1 MVILL
6 TSIQEVRD
14 VFDASFTDT
23 QIVGDGIFKQ
33 WVKMAIGEYSREI
46 EPIRYNDETA
56 TFDVDLPQDAI
67 TLLGFIVKRFY
78 CERKY
83 NKIIKKNNIIAK
95 DITLN
100 ATDSSK
106 ARAKEELDYVNL
118 TIKEMFSKLKPSAYN

>member
-1 MVILL
+1 MFV
-6 TSIQEVRD
+6 D
-14 VFDASFTDT
+14 D
-23 QIVGDGIFKQ
+23 QIVGDGIFEQ
-33 WVKMAIGEYSREI
+33 WFKMAVGEYSREI
-46 EPIRYNDETA
+46 EQLNYNNESQ
-56 TFDVDLPQDAI
+56 TFDVDLPQDVI
-67 TLLGFIVKRFY
+67 TLLGFITKRFY

-118 TIKEMFSKLKPSAYN
+118 TIKEMFSKLKTSAYN

>member
-1 MVILL
+1 M
-6 TSIQEVRD
+6 RN
-14 VFDASFTDT
+14 VFDAIFVDE
-23 QIVGDGIFKQ
+23 QIVGDGIFEQ
-33 WVKMAIGEYSREI
+33 WFKMAVGEYSREI
-46 EPIRYNDETA
+46 EPLEYDNISGEFN
-56 TFDVDLPQDAI
+56 VDLPQDVI
-67 TLLGFIVKRFY
+67 TLLGFIIKRFY

-118 TIKEMFSKLKPSAYN
+118 TIKESFSKLKTSAYN

>member
-1 MVILL
+1 M
-6 TSIQEVRD
+6 RN
-14 VFDASFTDT
+14 VFDAIFVDE
-23 QIVGDGIFKQ
+23 QIVGDGIFEQ
-33 WVKMAIGEYSREI
+33 WFKMAVGEYSREI
-46 EPIRYNDETA
+46 EPIQYNDETA
-56 TFDVDLPQDAI
+56 TFDVELPQDAI

>member
-1 MVILL
+1 MLL

-33 WVKMAIGEYSREI
+33 WIKMAIGEYSREI
-46 EPIRYNDETA
+46 EPIQYNDETA

-83 NKIIKKNNIIAK
+83 NNIIKKNNIIAK

>member
-1 MVILL
+1 MILL
-6 TSIQEVRD
+6 TSIQDVRD
-14 VFDASFTDT
+14 VFDAIFTDE
-23 QIVGDGIFKQ
+23 QIVGDGIFEQ
-33 WVKMAIGEYSREI
+33 WFKMAVGEYSREI
-46 EPIRYNDETA
+46 EPIKYNSESG
-56 TFDVDLPQDAI
+56 TFDVELPQYVI
-67 TLLGFIVKRFY
+67 TLLGLIVKRFY

-118 TIKEMFSKLKPSAYN
+118 TIKELFSKLKTSAYN

>member
-1 MVILL
+1 MILL
-6 TSIQEVRD
+6 TSIQDVRN
-14 VFDASFTDT
+14 VFDAIFVDE
-23 QIVGDGIFKQ
+23 QIVGDGIFEQ
-33 WVKMAIGEYSREI
+33 WFKMAVGEYSREI
-46 EPIRYNDETA
+46 EPLEYDNISGEFN
-56 TFDVDLPQDAI
+56 VDLPQDVI
-67 TLLGFIVKRFY
+67 TLLGFITKRFY

-118 TIKEMFSKLKPSAYN
+118 TIKESFSKLKTSAYN

>member
-1 MVILL
+1 MILL

-33 WVKMAIGEYSREI
+33 WFKMAIGEYSREI

-78 CERKY
+78 CERTY